1 VRLQKQ
7 LLLQLQISERG
18 GREDAAAETYS
29 MLQEE
34 REVWGVVWVKLFW
47 CERCLEK
54 SDKFWEKGVRHPYSV
69 VSVACSLVLGRLGT
83 GERRRHRWQH
93 WPRQYTPAVRIG
105 EPF

>member
-1 VRLQKQ
+1 MTTAARLHATVSCWLLVRLQKQ

-69 VSVACSLVLGRLGT
+69 VSVACSRLQLSAG
-83 GERRRHRWQH
+83 
-93 WPRQYTPAVRIG
+93 
-105 EPF
+105 